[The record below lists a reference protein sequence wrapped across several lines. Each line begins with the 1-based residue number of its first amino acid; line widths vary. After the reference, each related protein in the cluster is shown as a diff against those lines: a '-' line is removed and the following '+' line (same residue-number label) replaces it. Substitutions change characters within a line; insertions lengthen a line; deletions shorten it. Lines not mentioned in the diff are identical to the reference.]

1 MVESLKS
8 HRGSSLAKKIC
19 ESHYIRISNNYNYV
33 STNADGLT
41 FWINPDASRLTEDWS
56 IIINNIDERKLY
68 VFFIPA
74 NTFNVTNFK
83 TRKNPQLQLDIQIDI
98 SSKNFEDR
106 RSKIRFAPY
115 KVAELTY

>member
-1 MVESLKS
+1 M
-8 HRGSSLAKKIC
+8 
-19 ESHYIRISNNYNYV
+19 
-33 STNADGLT
+33 
-41 FWINPDASRLTEDWS
+41 
-56 IIINNIDERKLY
+56 DERKLY